1 MYCTI
6 SNNLKEKTVKKLKNL
21 EKELGVTLIAF
32 ECKNPEFAELK
43 GKDLEKIQ
51 EFEKK
56 HNLSL
61 LAFK

>member
-6 SNNLKEKTVKKLKNL
+6 SNNLDKETIEKLKTL
-21 EKELGVTLIAF
+21 ENDLGVTLIAF

-51 EFEKK
+51 DFEKK

>member
-6 SNNLKEKTVKKLKNL
+6 SNNLDKDTIKQLKKLENN
-21 EKELGVTLIAF
+21 LGVTLIAF
-32 ECKNPEFAELK
+32 ECKNPEFAKLSD
-43 GKDLEKIQ
+43 KDLKKVQ

-56 HNLSL
+56 HDLSL